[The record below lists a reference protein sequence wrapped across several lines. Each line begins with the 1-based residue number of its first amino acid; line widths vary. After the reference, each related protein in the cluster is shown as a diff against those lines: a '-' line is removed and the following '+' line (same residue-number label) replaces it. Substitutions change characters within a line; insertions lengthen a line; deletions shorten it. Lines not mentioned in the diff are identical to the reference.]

1 MSLLMKPNTLGPCA
15 LFIIGLILA
24 ARWLLPDSPNLAG
37 AIAAIIGCALAMFM
51 QWRFDWFPGK
61 GDPHP

>member
-1 MSLLMKPNTLGPCA
+1 MKACTFGPSA

-24 ARWLLPDSPNLAG
+24 ARWLSPDSPNMAG
-37 AIAAIIGCALAMFM
+37 AVGGVIGCAAIMFM

-61 GDPHP
+61 GGPQP